1 MDLSSLNNGD
11 WVRLRNVDFGTAG
24 ASSFMARVSSSGG
37 SGNIEIHLNS
47 SDEEVLMV
55 IRDDGRG
62 MHRMPELYARQGF
75 GLNNMRE
82 RAEDL
87 GGQWQIESEP
97 GAGTRVTVRIPRT
110 AKRA

>member
-1 MDLSSLNNGD
+1 MLLC
-11 WVRLRNVDFGTAG
+11 
-24 ASSFMARVSSSGG
+24 
-37 SGNIEIHLNS
+37 
-47 SDEEVLMV
+47 

-62 MHRMPELYARQGF
+62 MHKMPELYARQGF

-97 GAGTRVTVRIPRT
+97 DAGTRVSVRIPRKGRNG
-110 AKRA
+110 A